1 MTHTT
6 RIAGVMV
13 AGLVLVAMLATIVTV
28 VTQESADPQ
37 PWLHVQIDNQ
47 AAGGENVGINLP
59 LGAVTAV
66 LGMVPDTVVV
76 NGQLEVGPEHGVKV
90 TQLRE
95 VWQELRNAGDAE
107 FVRVQH
113 GESAVRLSR
122 VADRVEIRI
131 REGGAN
137 ETVEADVPVAVVD
150 ALLSGEGETVNLDA
164 ALATLDTLRG
174 DVVRVTEQDRQIRVW
189 VDEVADQ

>member
-1 MTHTT
+1 M
-6 RIAGVMV
+6 
-13 AGLVLVAMLATIVTV
+13 
-28 VTQESADPQ
+28 
-37 PWLHVQIDNQ
+37 
-47 AAGGENVGINLP
+47 
-59 LGAVTAV
+59 
-66 LGMVPDTVVV
+66 VV
-76 NGQLEVGPEHGVKV
+76 NGQLEVGPEHGVTV

-95 VWQELRNAGDAE
+95 VWQALRNAGDAE
-107 FVRVQH
+107 SVRVRH

-131 REGGAN
+131 SEGGAN
-137 ETVEADVPVAVVD
+137 ETVEADVPVAVIE